1 MTVVIIIKKQT
12 SNDSD
17 SNLTLSLLIKF
28 NNTYDSNL
36 DDINSLASQTLTEN
50 YKNWVKIKNKIK
62 W

>member
-50 YKNWVKIKNKIK
+50 YKNWVKKKNKIK